1 MDNIISKKLSNGL
14 KLVIIKLPGSQA
26 VTSTAYIRAGYRF
39 DPLVRPGL
47 SHFSEH
53 MIFHGSEKY
62 PSKDALAKVIHQN
75 GGSHYAFTWIDFQK
89 HTVRMPLANYIQGL
103 DALLNTLFKPIIRQE
118 DLDSERGVILEE
130 IKNNRSDPTKALWD
144 YVSNPLFFQ
153 GTKLS
158 RPYSGVEKDV
168 EKITLSNIRR
178 FIESYFK
185 LANTTLFIAGN
196 VDANKIEKL
205 VNSYNSIEIDKK
217 TDKHRIIKPIFRKK
231 NLYIKD
237 PNYYQST
244 VIVGVPVGKYTSKDR
259 YALDILRNILGNYY
273 GSPILRQLQGKKG
286 LVYSWQTFIDY
297 YRGGGN
303 FLFSASCAKENSSL
317 VKEIIKNEFKKLGEG
332 SISKD
337 EIDIAKGY
345 AIGSLQAGLESGYD
359 IIEWYGLQEIE
370 GTDTF
375 TTIDETN
382 NIYKKISPGEINK
395 VALKFFKSESILAG
409 HIG

>member
-168 EKITLSNIRR
+168 EK
-178 FIESYFK
+178 
-185 LANTTLFIAGN
+185 
-196 VDANKIEKL
+196 
-205 VNSYNSIEIDKK
+205 
-217 TDKHRIIKPIFRKK
+217 
-231 NLYIKD
+231 
-237 PNYYQST
+237 NYS
-244 VIVGVPVGKYTSKDR
+244 
-259 YALDILRNILGNYY
+259 
-273 GSPILRQLQGKKG
+273 
-286 LVYSWQTFIDY
+286 
-297 YRGGGN
+297 
-303 FLFSASCAKENSSL
+303 
-317 VKEIIKNEFKKLGEG
+317 
-332 SISKD
+332 
-337 EIDIAKGY
+337 
-345 AIGSLQAGLESGYD
+345 
-359 IIEWYGLQEIE
+359 
-370 GTDTF
+370 
-375 TTIDETN
+375 
-382 NIYKKISPGEINK
+382 
-395 VALKFFKSESILAG
+395 
-409 HIG
+409 